1 MDNDFDLTQLPPP
14 GTKRWVARRKA
25 VVVLAVRTGLIS
37 LQEVCHSITYR
48 ARNFSRGSAPLI
60 GMAFRGFGLRDY
72 RSTVIQTRRVLR
84 NKSVPSA
91 PSKGVHSSYIKLSN
105 IKGFHR

>member
-37 LQEVCHSITYR
+37 LQEVCHSITY
-48 ARNFSRGSAPLI
+48 RGSAPLI